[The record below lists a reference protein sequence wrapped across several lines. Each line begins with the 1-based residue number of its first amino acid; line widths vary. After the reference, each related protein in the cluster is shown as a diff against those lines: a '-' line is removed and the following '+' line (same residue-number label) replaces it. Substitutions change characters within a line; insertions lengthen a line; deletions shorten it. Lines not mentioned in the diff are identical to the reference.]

1 MTNIPTKVGERY
13 LCFVVEK
20 PDRGWGGAYGQNRRP
35 LIWRCVECGF
45 QMSDHSDT
53 FTGHRRLDAWAMK
66 RLAEHHE
73 CGHAPCAYC
82 GKPLLRRKDGT
93 PRQHSS
99 NLCPGKNEA
108 YRIEREFAKNI
119 TAREYT

>member
-1 MTNIPTKVGERY
+1 MTNIPTRAGGRY

-20 PDRGWGGAYGQNRRP
+20 EDRGWGGPYGQNRREQT
-35 LIWRCVECGF
+35 WRCVECGSRF
-45 QMSDHSDT
+45 VGIGT
-53 FTGHRRLDAWAMK
+53 WALA

-93 PRQHSS
+93 ARQHSVRY
-99 NLCPGKNEA
+99 CPGKNPG

-119 TAREYT
+119 TEREYV